1 MVVPVIAFQWR
12 SYLNNQSCHFKLN
25 SMEIDFLDLDVDVL
39 NRLYKAKEK
48 ELEAAI
54 LKGTSWD
61 EVSIKRKA
69 LTELSSAL
77 HTKLERQGIHS
88 PKFPARPGAEI

>member
-1 MVVPVIAFQWR
+1 MG
-12 SYLNNQSCHFKLN
+12 
-25 SMEIDFLDLDVDVL
+25 IDLLSLDVDVL

-54 LKGTSWD
+54 LSGTAWD
-61 EVSIKRKA
+61 EVSIKRKV

-77 HTKLERQGIHS
+77 HTKLLREGIHS
-88 PKFPARPGAEI
+88 PQFPTRPNNEE

>member
-1 MVVPVIAFQWR
+1 MG
-12 SYLNNQSCHFKLN
+12 
-25 SMEIDFLDLDVDVL
+25 IDLLSLDVDVL

-54 LKGTSWD
+54 LSGTAWD
-61 EVSIKRKA
+61 EVSIKRKV

-77 HTKLERQGIHS
+77 HTKLQRNGIHS
-88 PKFPARPGAEI
+88 PQFPTRPNNEE

>member
-1 MVVPVIAFQWR
+1 MDL
-12 SYLNNQSCHFKLN
+12 LN
-25 SMEIDFLDLDVDVL
+25 LDVDVL
-39 NRLYKAKEK
+39 NRLYKAKER

-61 EVSIKRKA
+61 EVNLRRKV

-77 HTKLERQGIHS
+77 HTKLLREGVHS
-88 PKFPARPGAEI
+88 PKFPTQPEKNV

>member
-1 MVVPVIAFQWR
+1 MQF
-12 SYLNNQSCHFKLN
+12 
-25 SMEIDFLDLDVDVL
+25 DLLSLEVDVL

-48 ELEAAI
+48 ELEASI
-54 LKGTSWD
+54 LSGTSWN

-77 HTKLERQGIHS
+77 HTKLSRQGIQS
-88 PKFPARPGAEI
+88 PKFPTRPESEE

>member
-1 MVVPVIAFQWR
+1 MG
-12 SYLNNQSCHFKLN
+12 
-25 SMEIDFLDLDVDVL
+25 IDLLSLDVDVL

-54 LKGTSWD
+54 LSGTAWD
-61 EVSIKRKA
+61 EVSIKRKL

-77 HTKLERQGIHS
+77 HTKLLREGIHS
-88 PKFPARPGAEI
+88 PQFPTRPNNEE